1 MKSYRGYSLIEVL
14 IVAVIIG
21 IGVMAVSSLF
31 VDTQKGISRVQAQ
44 SKNLQ
49 TLQLITK
56 SVLARS
62 QYFPTVLESEA
73 SKVADVCSLSI
84 CLDVCYTRE
93 GSEVAKA
100 DASCFFKL
108 KAYRVVLQ
116 DRKFADTS
124 RLSWLPIHRVNFD
137 ITYKEN
143 DMDKV
148 LKYSRLKTAVINQ

>member
-93 GSEVAKA
+93 GSEVPKA

-124 RLSWLPIHRVNFD
+124 RLSWLPIHRVTFD
-137 ITYKEN
+137 LTYKEN

>member
-93 GSEVAKA
+93 GSEVPKA